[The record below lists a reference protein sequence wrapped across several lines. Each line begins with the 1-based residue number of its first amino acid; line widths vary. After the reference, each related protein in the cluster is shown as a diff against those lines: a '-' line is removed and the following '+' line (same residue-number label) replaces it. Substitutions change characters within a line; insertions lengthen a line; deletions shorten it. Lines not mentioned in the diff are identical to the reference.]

1 MKNLLILHG
10 AIGSGEQFESLKN
23 QLSTQ
28 YDVHTLNFSGHGG
41 EPFESK
47 FNIVQFAD
55 DVLSYLDSKKIE
67 SVDVFGYSMGGY
79 VALYLAKNTPER
91 ISKIITLGTK
101 FNWTSEIAQQEI
113 KLLNAE
119 KIEEKIPAF
128 AELLKQ
134 RHAPNNWKEVLA
146 RTANMMLEM
155 GQNNPLNIND
165 YKTIKH
171 QVKIG
176 LADQDEMVTKEET
189 KAVANAI
196 PNALFYHLHN
206 SKHPIEKVDLQQLTH
221 EIIDFIN
228 S

>member
-10 AIGSGEQFESLKN
+10 AIGSREQFEPLKN

-41 EPFESK
+41 EPFKSK
-47 FNIVQFAD
+47 FNIAQFAE
-55 DVLSYLDSKKIE
+55 DVLSYLDSNNIE
-67 SVDVFGYSMGGY
+67 TIDVFGYSMGGF
-79 VALYLAKNTPER
+79 VALYLAKYNPDR
-91 ISKIITLGTK
+91 IIKIITLGTK
-101 FNWTSEIAQQEI
+101 FNWSPEIAQQEI
-113 KLLNAE
+113 KMLDAE

-134 RHAPNNWKEVLA
+134 RHTPNNWKEVLA

-155 GQNNPLNIND
+155 GQKNPLTIND

-171 QVKIG
+171 KVKIG
-176 LADQDEMVTKEET
+176 LADQDEMVTLEET
-189 KAVANAI
+189 MAVANAI
-196 PNALFYHLHN
+196 PNVVFYQLHS

-221 EIIDFIN
+221 EIIDFIK
-228 S
+228 